1 MSETE
6 FLDLAETT
14 LNTIE
19 SAMDRLNDEDLLD
32 VECKRSGNVLEIEF
46 IDNGSKII
54 VNSQAPMQELWVAAK
69 SGGFHYKRVGADWIN
84 TRDGSELFAA
94 LSQAPVLGEIVFA
107 LAPGRGR
114 KARTVTQSVSV
125 VSAHVP
131 PGDPASTPLTTGCMI
146 GSTPM
151 PMSSSMIRWQ
161 PARSGPSPRGR
172 ARGSARR

>member
-14 LNTIE
+14 LTTIE

-46 IDNGSKII
+46 IGNGSKII

-94 LSQAPVLGEIVFA
+94 LSQLASAQGGAEIT
-107 LAPGRGR
+107 L
-114 KARTVTQSVSV
+114 
-125 VSAHVP
+125 
-131 PGDPASTPLTTGCMI
+131 
-146 GSTPM
+146 
-151 PMSSSMIRWQ
+151 
-161 PARSGPSPRGR
+161 
-172 ARGSARR
+172 